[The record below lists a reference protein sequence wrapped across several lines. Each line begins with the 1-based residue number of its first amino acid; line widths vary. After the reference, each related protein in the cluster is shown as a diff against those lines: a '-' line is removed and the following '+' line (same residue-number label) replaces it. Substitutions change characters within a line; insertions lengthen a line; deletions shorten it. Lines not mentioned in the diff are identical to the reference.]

1 MSTANPSVAERRSDD
16 RMQRL
21 VEAALE
27 VFARDGYRT
36 ATIDDVAEAAGVT
49 KGAIYHYFDTKEAL
63 LLRVIEHYQAL
74 AFGRADDA
82 LRDPSLPA
90 STRIRLL
97 VRKVFAQRDD
107 PTSDRLLGL
116 LVRGVAHEVP
126 KAHERWLRDG
136 PARLWTL
143 IARLV
148 REGQERGEFRPD
160 ADGEVGAR
168 VLVSG
173 LMLQL
178 LGQQHRTDVAALG
191 VDVDRLLD
199 SSVELFLA
207 GLQAARMAPR
217 RTRQRSGA
225 TGRR

>member
-1 MSTANPSVAERRSDD
+1 MSVSNAPSPDRQLDP

-21 VEAALE
+21 LEAALE

-82 LRDPSLPA
+82 LRDPTLPA

-97 VRKVFAQRDD
+97 VRKVFSRRDD
-107 PTSDRLLGL
+107 ETSDRLLAL

-126 KAHERWLRDG
+126 SAHARWLRDG

-148 REGQERGEFRPD
+148 REGQERGEFRVD

-178 LGQQHRTDVAALG
+178 LWQQHRADVAALAM
-191 VDVDRLLD
+191 DVDRLLD

-207 GLQAARMAPR
+207 GLRSSKGDARPTHTKASVAR
-217 RTRQRSGA
+217 RR
-225 TGRR
+225 

>member
-1 MSTANPSVAERRSDD
+1 MSAQTPPMDRRSED

-21 VEAALE
+21 LEAALE

-49 KGAIYHYFDTKEAL
+49 KGAIYHYFETKEAL

-74 AFGRADDA
+74 AFDRADDA
-82 LRDPSLPA
+82 LRDTTLPA

-97 VRKVFAQRDD
+97 VRKVFARRDD

-126 KAHERWLRDG
+126 NAHERWLRDG

-143 IARLV
+143 VARLV
-148 REGQERGEFRPD
+148 REGQARGEFRPD

-178 LGQQHRTDVAALG
+178 LWQQHRADVPVLA

-199 SSVELFLA
+199 SSIELFLA
-207 GLQAARMAPR
+207 GLRSTTIVRQRRPANAAR
-217 RTRQRSGA
+217 
-225 TGRR
+225 GR

>member
-1 MSTANPSVAERRSDD
+1 MSAQASSLDRRSDD

-21 VEAALE
+21 LEAALE

-36 ATIDDVAEAAGVT
+36 ATIDEVAAAAGVT

-82 LRDPSLPA
+82 LRDPTLPA
-90 STRIRLL
+90 SARIRL
-97 VRKVFAQRDD
+97 VMRKVFARRDD
-107 PTSDRLLGL
+107 ATSDRLLAL
-116 LVRGVAHEVP
+116 LVRGAAHEVP
-126 KAHERWLRDG
+126 IAHERWLRDE

-143 IARLV
+143 VARLV
-148 REGQERGEFRPD
+148 REGQTRGEFRPD
-160 ADGEVGAR
+160 ADGDVGAR

-178 LGQQHRTDVAALG
+178 LWQQHRAAVPVLA

-207 GLQAARMAPR
+207 GLRPASII
-217 RTRQRSGA
+217 RQRRPRTTNA
-225 TGRR
+225 IRRR